1 MACIIQK
8 DYPDRDVKIIE
19 HEGITYRLV
28 SEEKVKDKYSI
39 SAKYNDIFILKE
51 LFDKDNELVWREVID
66 IIVEYRMLIQ
76 KMKEAGVPPKSITSK
91 AKKTAFETVQARLID
106 EYGKEA
112 YLEVFPMIDKK
123 KAKTTKQRAKEQ
135 VREVKSKINEIK
147 KLTKELTLPPEVT
160 QPNEDIVSQINN
172 AIVHDKSLEALKDN
186 RDVEA
191 LKQQKANIELPDIEV
206 DINTLTFNDKPVV
219 EEEVKETKEDKVVDV
234 DIDLESFFDSCDG
247 FF

>member
-1 MACIIQK
+1 M
-8 DYPDRDVKIIE
+8 
-19 HEGITYRLV
+19 
-28 SEEKVKDKYSI
+28 S
-39 SAKYNDIFILKE
+39 
-51 LFDKDNELVWREVID
+51 
-66 IIVEYRMLIQ
+66 
-76 KMKEAGVPPKSITSK
+76 
-91 AKKTAFETVQARLID
+91 
-106 EYGKEA
+106 
-112 YLEVFPMIDKK
+112 
-123 KAKTTKQRAKEQ
+123 KQRAKEQ